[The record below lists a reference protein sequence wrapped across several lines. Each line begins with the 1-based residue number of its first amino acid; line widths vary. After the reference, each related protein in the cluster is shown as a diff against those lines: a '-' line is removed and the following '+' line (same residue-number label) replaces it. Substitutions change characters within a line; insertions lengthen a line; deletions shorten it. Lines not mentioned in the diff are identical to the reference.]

1 MIVSDTRVLEVGHN
15 SSAAFAR
22 LAVNRRDGRHD
33 LDPTRIGAAKRAF
46 TTRRV
51 DLSLARRLA
60 SDCPPRAGDLLLA
73 RIESLGLHGRLES
86 PQGRRCRLYPG
97 DEIVVAYGA
106 RYAPDQFEAVVPENL
121 DPCHLAAG
129 GGIAARVVHRHQ
141 GVAKPTQIAPIGLLA
156 GEDGRILNLRQFA
169 LPDPRR
175 PAGQSTVI
183 VVAGTSMNA
192 GKTTTAAALVR
203 GLALAGLRVGAAKVT
218 GTGSGG
224 DIWTLAD
231 AGARRV
237 LDFTDL
243 GHASTAGLE
252 LLEIERVALTLLDHL
267 ANDASDII
275 VLEVADGVL
284 QRETA
289 HLLSAKRFQARISG
303 ILFAAGDAMGAG
315 AGVNWLRQRDLPLI
329 GISGLVSAS
338 PLGARETEHATG
350 LDVLDIATLSD
361 PLVAPNLCLAATDAE
376 PVYRTRS

>member
-1 MIVSDTRVLEVGHN
+1 MLVAQN
-15 SSAAFAR
+15 SPAAFAR
-22 LAVNRRDGRHD
+22 LAVNRRDSGQQD
-33 LDPTRIGAAKRAF
+33 LEPTRLAAAKRAF

-51 DLSLARRLA
+51 DLSLARSLA
-60 SDCPPRAGDLLLA
+60 IDCAPCAGDLLLA
-73 RIESLGLHGRLES
+73 RIESIGLHGRLES
-86 PQGRRCRLYPG
+86 PHGRRCRLYPG

-106 RYAPDQFEAVVPENL
+106 RYAPDQFEAVVPETL

-129 GGIAARVVHRHQ
+129 GGLAGRVVHRHES
-141 GVAKPTQIAPIGLLA
+141 VAKPTRIVPIGLLA
-156 GEDGRILNLRQFA
+156 GEDKRILNLRQFA

-175 PAGQSTVI
+175 PANRPTAI

-224 DIWTLAD
+224 DVWTLAD
-231 AGARRV
+231 AGARQV
-237 LDFTDL
+237 LDFTDA

-252 LLEIERVALTLLDHL
+252 LLEIERIALTLIDHL
-267 ANDASDII
+267 ANESSDII
-275 VLEVADGVL
+275 VIEVADGVL

-289 HLLSAKRFQARISG
+289 HLLSAKRFQARIGG
-303 ILFAAGDAMGAG
+303 ILFAAGDSMGAG

-338 PLGARETEHATG
+338 PLGARETKQATG

-361 PLVAPNLCLAATDAE
+361 PLVAPNLCLAATDAQ
-376 PVYRTRS
+376 PVYRTSS